1 MPTASS
7 SWQEIRSSAS
17 LVTRRL
23 ALILLL
29 MAAAGGLAASSGDAA
44 GQAAAVAPVAAAA
57 DLKTA
62 LTNLSS
68 LDYPVRMNAART
80 LRRASAADVV
90 PLLADAARTH
100 PDEFV
105 KYRALVLLTAFN
117 DRGTPDLVRSL
128 IADRNDRVRE
138 VAYKFLE
145 QHPDPRLTQ
154 TLLAALQTE
163 QAEFVRPA
171 LIRAVAAL
179 GSNPAVQR
187 ALLAETGRGLDF
199 FRIAVID
206 ALGVHHA
213 AYAVDALAAV
223 ARLDG
228 PLQNEAVL
236 ALGRIGDT
244 RAKAALAAITRPP
257 RELVVTI
264 EAAQCLLGDPC
275 EPHIRALSDAAVA
288 PRVTPAVV
296 TGAMAG
302 LSAIAASGNAAAIQS
317 LLDLSSRAAVREAA
331 AVALASA
338 AVRRPEAMILWLD
351 GAPEAARETAIG
363 LLKDGFDR
371 LEEDFAEEQ
380 FYATARAAYWAAPDN
395 SSARTLAAAL
405 IQRLDF

>member
-1 MPTASS
+1 VTAPG
-7 SWQEIRSSAS
+7 
-17 LVTRRL
+17 
-23 ALILLL
+23 
-29 MAAAGGLAASSGDAA
+29 AGNT
-44 GQAAAVAPVAAAA
+44 

-68 LDYPVRMNAART
+68 LDYPVRMNAARV
-80 LRRASAADVV
+80 LRRANAAEVV
-90 PLLADAARTH
+90 PLLAEAARTH

-128 IADRNDRVRE
+128 IADPNDRVRE

-145 QHPDPRLTQ
+145 QRPDRRLTQ
-154 TLLAALQTE
+154 TLLSALQTE

-179 GSNPAVQR
+179 GSDPAVQR

-213 AYAVDALAAV
+213 AYAVDAIAAV
-223 ARLDG
+223 AKLDG

-236 ALGRIGDT
+236 ALGRIGDV
-244 RAKAALAAITRPP
+244 RAKAALASITMAP
-257 RELVVTI
+257 REVMLTI
-264 EAAQCLLGDPC
+264 EAAQCLLGEPC
-275 EPHIRALSDAAVA
+275 EPHIRALSDASVA
-288 PRVTPAVV
+288 PRATPAVI
-296 TGAMAG
+296 TAAMTG
-302 LSAIAASGNAAAIQS
+302 LSAIAASGKGAATQA
-317 LLDLSSRAAVREAA
+317 LVDLAARPAVRESA

-338 AVRRPEAMILWLD
+338 AVRRPETMIAWLD
-351 GAPEAARETAIG
+351 DAPEAARETAIG
-363 LLKDGFDR
+363 MLKDGFER
-371 LEEDFAEEQ
+371 LEEDYAEEQ
-380 FYATARAAYWAAPDN
+380 FYATARAAYWASPEG
-395 SSARTLAAAL
+395 SPARTLAAAL